1 MYMTYNVSYISY
13 YMKVELL
20 GQGSKCQGTLGLGFL
35 LHHLHSPLDLEMY
48 SLIPSFHKP
57 PLLGTPV

>member
-1 MYMTYNVSYISY
+1 MCLTSLY

-48 SLIPSFHKP
+48 FLIPSFHKP
-57 PLLGTPV
+57 PSWQPQCDPG